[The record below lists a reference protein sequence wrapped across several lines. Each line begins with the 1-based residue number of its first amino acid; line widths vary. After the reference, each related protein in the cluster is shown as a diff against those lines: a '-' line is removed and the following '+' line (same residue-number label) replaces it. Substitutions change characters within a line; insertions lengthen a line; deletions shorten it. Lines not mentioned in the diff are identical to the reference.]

1 MMLVRRAINMRLAC
15 QAMSIKVSA
24 NLVVQLIRIRST
36 TPLSPDEPPPRLDW
50 QHVAEF
56 AIYGFVGS
64 QVGNIIQFIL
74 EDWFPTGGS
83 SPAQGPSG
91 DVLPR
96 VIRRDEMGMEE
107 KKVKMD
113 DEKGHDDGSIE
124 AGIGVGSGGL
134 VAAGTPPRTG
144 SKKWLNLD
152 PNLSWRNVLAK
163 LVLDQTIGLLITSTV
178 FLTITNIARVPH
190 PYLVFGIIR
199 ERMWPLVK
207 AGWHLW
213 PLVAMCNFLWV
224 PVRSRVLVA
233 VIVGF
238 GWSIFLS
245 IFSMRK

>member
-1 MMLVRRAINMRLAC
+1 MLVRRALNMRLAC
-15 QAMSIKVSA
+15 QAMAIKVSA
-24 NLVVQLIRIRST
+24 NLVVQTIRIWH
-36 TPLSPDEPPPRLDW
+36 TPSSPDEPPPGLDW

-56 AIYGFVGS
+56 AVYGFMGS

-83 SPAQGPSG
+83 SHTQGGG

-96 VIRRDEMGMEE
+96 VIRRDEMMAAEE
-107 KKVKMD
+107 KKKMKLD
-113 DEKGHDDGSIE
+113 DANDRE
-124 AGIGVGSGGL
+124 SGG
-134 VAAGTPPRTG
+134 VAVTQRTG

-152 PNLSWRNVLAK
+152 PNLSWRNVMAK
-163 LVLDQTIGLLITSTV
+163 LILDQTVGLLITSTV
-178 FLTITNIARVPH
+178 FLTITNIARVQNPL
-190 PYLVFGIIR
+190 LVFAVIR